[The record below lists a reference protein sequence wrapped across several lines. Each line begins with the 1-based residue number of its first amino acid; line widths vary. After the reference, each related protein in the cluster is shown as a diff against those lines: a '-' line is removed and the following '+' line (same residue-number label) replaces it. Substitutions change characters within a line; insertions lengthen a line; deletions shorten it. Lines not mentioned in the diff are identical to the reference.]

1 MTESQLPDYYEILQV
16 SPRADGETIERVFRH
31 LARRYHPDNQE
42 SGNAEKFSELVN
54 AHQVLSDPVQRAG
67 FDVQYE
73 RVREVRWK
81 VFNQDTAVNEIAGD
95 HRLRVAILSI
105 LYVARRNS
113 SLEPGVGI
121 IELERILSAPDNVLQ
136 FQMWYLRENGFV
148 ERLTSG
154 HFAITAAGVDRL
166 FELGGPHKDRPF
178 LLQEGQKD
186 ESGAGGETESGGPR
200 IKKA

>member
-1 MTESQLPDYYEILQV
+1 MTQSQLPDYYEILQV

-31 LARRYHPDNQE
+31 LARRYHPDNLE

-81 VFNQDTAVNEIAGD
+81 VFNQDTAVNEISGD
-95 HRLRVAILSI
+95 YRLRVAILSI

-113 SLEPGVGI
+113 SIEPGIGI
-121 IELERILSAPDNVLQ
+121 IELERILCAPDNVLQ

-154 HFAITAAGVDRL
+154 HFAITAPGVDKL

-186 ESGAGGETESGGPR
+186 EPAGDDSASPR

>member
-1 MTESQLPDYYEILQV
+1 MSDSYLPDYYEILQV
-16 SPRADGETIERVFRH
+16 SPRADTETIERVFRH

-42 SGNAEKFSELVN
+42 SGNADKFTELVN
-54 AHQVLSDPVQRAG
+54 AHNVLSDPAQRAG

-73 RVREVRWK
+73 RVREVKWK

-105 LYVARRNS
+105 LYVARRNN

-121 IELERILSAPDNVLQ
+121 VELERILCAPDNVLQ

-154 HFAITAAGVDRL
+154 HFAISAAGVDQL

-186 ESGAGGETESGGPR
+186 ESVGGESDPASPR